1 MTRAALYL
9 RVSSDKQAK
18 EGDSIPAQ
26 REALRQYAQSHHIQI
41 YGEYIDDGVSGT
53 RADRDELSRLL
64 SDVEAG
70 RIDIILITKLD
81 RLYRSLKH
89 YLNMMDRLDRHNVGW
104 LAIWENYDTT
114 TPQGRLIVSQM
125 MSIAQFEA
133 ENTGQRVRA
142 VLDYKISHGEVASG
156 SVPFGYVIR
165 DKRLVPGPHADDARE
180 IFKHYAMYGN
190 LHKTAR
196 LSAGLGGPVS
206 TNGIKN
212 MLRNEK
218 YVGMARDNPQFCEAI
233 IDKSLFDDVQRKLSM
248 NVKISQKHTYIF
260 SGLVKCAECGASMG
274 VNRRKRKRGNCIT
287 IEIGYRCPVY
297 YQRGNRRCSN
307 AKVLNE
313 NVLERHLL
321 AVLRPELEKHIS
333 SYEIHEK
340 SHRDAER
347 AKKAIEGKL
356 SRLKD
361 LYVDGLI
368 DMAEYRADRERLE
381 SELSA
386 VADTPQKDLTELKHL
401 LTLPIQEIYETF
413 SREEKRFFWRSIVK
427 EIRYGVDKRIDI
439 IFV

>member
-1 MTRAALYL
+1 MTRAALYI
-9 RVSSDKQAK
+9 RVSSDRQAK

-26 REALRQYAQSHHIQI
+26 REALRQYAQSHHMQI

-53 RADRDELSRLL
+53 REDRDELSRLL

-196 LSAGLGGPVS
+196 LSAGFGGPVS

-274 VNRRKRKRGNCIT
+274 VNRRKRKRRNCIT

>member
-1 MTRAALYL
+1 MTRAALYI
-9 RVSSDKQAK
+9 RVSSDRQAK

-26 REALRQYAQSHHIQI
+26 REALRQYARSHHMQI

-89 YLNMMDRLDRHNVGW
+89 YLNMMDRLDKHNVGW

-196 LSAGLGGPVS
+196 LSAGLGGPAS

-212 MLRNEK
+212 MLQNEK

-333 SYEIHEK
+333 SYEIREK

-347 AKKAIEGKL
+347 AKKAIECKL

>member
-1 MTRAALYL
+1 MKAALYL

-381 SELSA
+381 SELSV

>member
-1 MTRAALYL
+1 
-9 RVSSDKQAK
+9 
-18 EGDSIPAQ
+18 
-26 REALRQYAQSHHIQI
+26 
-41 YGEYIDDGVSGT
+41 
-53 RADRDELSRLL
+53 
-64 SDVEAG
+64 
-70 RIDIILITKLD
+70 
-81 RLYRSLKH
+81 
-89 YLNMMDRLDRHNVGW
+89 
-104 LAIWENYDTT
+104 
-114 TPQGRLIVSQM
+114 
-125 MSIAQFEA
+125 
-133 ENTGQRVRA
+133 
-142 VLDYKISHGEVASG
+142 
-156 SVPFGYVIR
+156 
-165 DKRLVPGPHADDARE
+165 
-180 IFKHYAMYGN
+180 
-190 LHKTAR
+190 
-196 LSAGLGGPVS
+196 
-206 TNGIKN
+206 
-212 MLRNEK
+212 
-218 YVGMARDNPQFCEAI
+218 
-233 IDKSLFDDVQRKLSM
+233 
-248 NVKISQKHTYIF
+248 
-260 SGLVKCAECGASMG
+260 
-274 VNRRKRKRGNCIT
+274 
-287 IEIGYRCPVY
+287 
-297 YQRGNRRCSN
+297 
-307 AKVLNE
+307 VLNE

>member
-1 MTRAALYL
+1 
-9 RVSSDKQAK
+9 
-18 EGDSIPAQ
+18 
-26 REALRQYAQSHHIQI
+26 
-41 YGEYIDDGVSGT
+41 
-53 RADRDELSRLL
+53 
-64 SDVEAG
+64 
-70 RIDIILITKLD
+70 
-81 RLYRSLKH
+81 
-89 YLNMMDRLDRHNVGW
+89 
-104 LAIWENYDTT
+104 
-114 TPQGRLIVSQM
+114 
-125 MSIAQFEA
+125 
-133 ENTGQRVRA
+133 
-142 VLDYKISHGEVASG
+142 
-156 SVPFGYVIR
+156 VPFGYVIR

>member
-1 MTRAALYL
+1 MTRAALYI

-26 REALRQYAQSHHIQI
+26 REALRQYAGSHHMQI

-64 SDVEAG
+64 ADVEAG
-70 RIDIILITKLD
+70 MIDIILITKLD

-89 YLNMMDRLDRHNVGW
+89 YLNMMDRLDKHNVGW
-104 LAIWENYDTT
+104 RAIWENYDTT

-196 LSAGLGGPVS
+196 LSAGLGGPAS

-218 YVGMARDNPQFCEAI
+218 YVGVARDNPQFCEAI
-233 IDKSLFDDVQRKLSM
+233 IDKSLFNDVQRKLSM

-287 IEIGYRCPVY
+287 IEIGYRCPAY

-333 SYEIHEK
+333 SYEIREK

-347 AKKAIEGKL
+347 VKKAIEGKL

>member
-1 MTRAALYL
+1 MTRAALYI
-9 RVSSDKQAK
+9 RVSSDRQAK

-26 REALRQYAQSHHIQI
+26 REALRQYAQSHHMQI

-64 SDVEAG
+64 SDVESG
-70 RIDIILITKLD
+70 MIDIILITKLD

-89 YLNMMDRLDRHNVGW
+89 YLNMMDRLDKHNVGW

-196 LSAGLGGPVS
+196 LSAGLGGPAS

-212 MLRNEK
+212 MLQNEK

-333 SYEIHEK
+333 SYEIREK

-347 AKKAIEGKL
+347 AKKAIECKL

>member
-1 MTRAALYL
+1 MKAALYL

-26 REALRQYAQSHHIQI
+26 REALRQYAQSHHMQI

-64 SDVEAG
+64 ADVEAG
-70 RIDIILITKLD
+70 MIDIILITKLD

-196 LSAGLGGPVS
+196 LSAGLGGPAS

-218 YVGMARDNPQFCEAI
+218 YVGVARDNPQFCEAI

-287 IEIGYRCPVY
+287 IEIGYRCPAY

-321 AVLRPELEKHIS
+321 AVLHPELEKHIS
-333 SYEIHEK
+333 SYEIREK

>member
-1 MTRAALYL
+1 MIVA
-9 RVSSDKQAK
+9 
-18 EGDSIPAQ
+18 
-26 REALRQYAQSHHIQI
+26 
-41 YGEYIDDGVSGT
+41 GEYLDDGVSGT

-64 SDVEAG
+64 ADVEAG
-70 RIDIILITKLD
+70 MIDIILITKLD

-196 LSAGLGGPVS
+196 LSAGLGGPAS
-206 TNGIKN
+206 ANGIKN

-218 YVGMARDNPQFCEAI
+218 YVGVARDNPQFCEAI
-233 IDKSLFDDVQRKLSM
+233 IDKSLFNDVQRKLSM

-287 IEIGYRCPVY
+287 IEIGYRCPAY

-321 AVLRPELEKHIS
+321 TVLRPELEKHIS
-333 SYEIHEK
+333 SYEIREK

>member
-1 MTRAALYL
+1 MTRAALYI
-9 RVSSDKQAK
+9 RVSSDRQAR

-26 REALRQYAQSHHIQI
+26 REALRQYAQSHHMQI

-89 YLNMMDRLDRHNVGW
+89 YLNMMDRLDKHNVGW

-196 LSAGLGGPVS
+196 LSAGLGGPAS

-218 YVGMARDNPQFCEAI
+218 YVGVARDNPQFCEAI
-233 IDKSLFDDVQRKLSM
+233 IDRPLFDDVQRKLSM

-321 AVLRPELEKHIS
+321 AVLRPELEKHIN
-333 SYEIHEK
+333 SYEIREK
-340 SHRDAER
+340 PHRDAER

>member
-1 MTRAALYL
+1 MKAALYL

>member
-1 MTRAALYL
+1 MKAALYL

-333 SYEIHEK
+333 SYEIREK

>member
-1 MTRAALYL
+1 
-9 RVSSDKQAK
+9 
-18 EGDSIPAQ
+18 
-26 REALRQYAQSHHIQI
+26 
-41 YGEYIDDGVSGT
+41 
-53 RADRDELSRLL
+53 
-64 SDVEAG
+64 
-70 RIDIILITKLD
+70 
-81 RLYRSLKH
+81 
-89 YLNMMDRLDRHNVGW
+89 
-104 LAIWENYDTT
+104 
-114 TPQGRLIVSQM
+114 
-125 MSIAQFEA
+125 
-133 ENTGQRVRA
+133 
-142 VLDYKISHGEVASG
+142 
-156 SVPFGYVIR
+156 
-165 DKRLVPGPHADDARE
+165 
-180 IFKHYAMYGN
+180 
-190 LHKTAR
+190 
-196 LSAGLGGPVS
+196 
-206 TNGIKN
+206 

-218 YVGMARDNPQFCEAI
+218 YVGVARDNPQFCEAI
-233 IDKSLFDDVQRKLSM
+233 IDKPLFDDVQRKLSM

-297 YQRGNRRCSN
+297 YQRGDRRCNN

-333 SYEIHEK
+333 NYEIREK
-340 SHRDAER
+340 PHRDAER

-386 VADTPQKDLTELKHL
+386 ITDAPQKDLTELKHL
-401 LTLPIQEIYETF
+401 LTLPIREIYETF
-413 SREEKRFFWRSIVK
+413 SREEKRFFWRSVIK
-427 EIRYGVDKRIDI
+427 EIRFGVDKHIDI

>member
-196 LSAGLGGPVS
+196 LSAGFGGPVS

-427 EIRYGVDKRIDI
+427 EIRCGVDKRIDI

>member
-1 MTRAALYL
+1 MTRAALYI

-196 LSAGLGGPVS
+196 LSAGFGGPVS

-427 EIRYGVDKRIDI
+427 EIRCGVDKRIDI

>member
-1 MTRAALYL
+1 MKAALYL

-165 DKRLVPGPHADDARE
+165 DKRLVPGPHADDVRE